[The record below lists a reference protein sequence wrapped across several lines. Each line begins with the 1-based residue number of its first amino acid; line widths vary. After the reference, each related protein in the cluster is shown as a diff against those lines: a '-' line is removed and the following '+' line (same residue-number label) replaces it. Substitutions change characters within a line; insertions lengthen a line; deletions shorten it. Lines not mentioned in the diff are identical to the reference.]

1 MEGVAVG
8 AGGSVFV
15 AVGCAVGCG
24 VAVEMNV
31 AVSVGIVV
39 AVGMKVDVL
48 VGDAVEVRTTTVTVA
63 PGMGVYVEMLGT
75 HST

>member
-8 AGGSVFV
+8 AGGSVFA

-31 AVSVGIVV
+31 AVRVGMVV
-39 AVGMKVDVL
+39 AVGMKVDVEL
-48 VGDAVEVRTTTVTVA
+48 GDAVEVKTAAVTVA